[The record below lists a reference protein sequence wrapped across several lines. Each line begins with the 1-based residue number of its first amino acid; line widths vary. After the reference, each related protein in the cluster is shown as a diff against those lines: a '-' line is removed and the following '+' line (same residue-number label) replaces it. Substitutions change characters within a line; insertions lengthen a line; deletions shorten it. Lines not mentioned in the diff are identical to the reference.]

1 MPIQSINPYN
11 NQVIRTFEEDSDEKI
26 NEVLETA
33 GDTFDFWKQT
43 TFAHRKELMWA
54 TADVLDRNAGEYA
67 RLMTLEMGKP
77 IKDAVAEVK
86 KCAGTCRFYADNAA
100 RVLADEAVVTEAGR
114 SYVSYHP
121 LGAVLAVMPWNFPF
135 WQVFRFAA
143 PALMA
148 GNVALLKHAS
158 NVPQCALA
166 IEQIFLKAGFPE
178 GVFQTLLVGPEK
190 IEAVIADENVQAVT
204 LTGSEGA
211 GSKVAALAGKYIKK
225 TVLELGGS
233 DAFIVLGDADIQ
245 FTAQAA
251 AKARM
256 INTGQSCIAA
266 KRFIVVEPVA
276 AAFTEAMKKYLL
288 RLKMGNPASEEVDY
302 GPMAR
307 EDLAND
313 LLEQVRRSV
322 ESGAKVALGGDRPV
336 GEGAFFYPTVLTHV
350 RPGMPAYDEELFGP
364 VACII
369 TAKDEDDAVR
379 IANDHRY
386 GLGASIWTKDIRK
399 AEQMARCL
407 QVGAVFVNEIVKS
420 DPRMPFGGVKKSG
433 YGRELS
439 HFGIREFVNIQSVW
453 VNETQ
458 KALPDSGRS
467 GKAE

>member
-1 MPIQSINPYN
+1 MPIQSVNPYN
-11 NQVIRTFEEDSDEKI
+11 NQVVRTFEEDSDEKI

-33 GDTFDFWKQT
+33 GDTFDFWKET
-43 TFAHRKELMWA
+43 TFEHRKELMWA
-54 TADVLDRNAGEYA
+54 TASVLERNAGAYA

-77 IKDAVAEVK
+77 LRDAVAEVE
-86 KCAGTCRFYADNAA
+86 KCADTCRFYADNAA
-100 RVLADEAVVTEAGR
+100 RFLADEPVITEAGR

-166 IEQIFLKAGFPE
+166 IEQVFLEAGFPQ
-178 GVFQTLLVGPEK
+178 GVFQTLLVGADKLET
-190 IEAVIADENVQAVT
+190 VIADENVQAVT
-204 LTGSEGA
+204 LTGSERA
-211 GSKVAALAGKYIKK
+211 GSQVAALAGRYIKK

-233 DAFIVLGDADIQ
+233 DPFIVLGDADIE
-245 FTAQAA
+245 FTARAA

-256 INTGQSCIAA
+256 LNTGQSCIAA
-266 KRFIVVEPVA
+266 KRFIVLQPVA
-276 AAFTEAMKKYLL
+276 AAFTDALKKYLL
-288 RLKMGNPASEEVDY
+288 RLKMGNPMNEEVDY
-302 GPMAR
+302 GPLAR
-307 EDLAND
+307 EDLANN
-313 LLEQVRRSV
+313 LLEQVRKSV
-322 ESGAKVALGGDRPV
+322 EHGAKIALGGDRPL
-336 GEGAFFYPTVLTHV
+336 GEGAFFHPTVLTHV

-369 TAKDEDDAVR
+369 VARDEDEAVR

-386 GLGASIWTKDIRK
+386 GLAASIWTKDIRK
-399 AEQMARCL
+399 AELLARRI
-407 QVGAVFVNEIVKS
+407 QAGAVFVNEIVKS
-420 DPRMPFGGVKKSG
+420 DPRLPFGGVKKSG

-458 KALPDSGRS
+458 KALPDLKS